1 MTQAQVVHRVEP
13 RGIQAQDL
21 AALGAQLAGHG
32 YTQQQV
38 TGLLARVQK
47 VAEQSTMMSTSEILE
62 DLSNIQRARLVRL
75 MGLIQAMPD
84 KLGYISRSAVLM
96 AIGSVMNE
104 IPRQ

>member
-1 MTQAQVVHRVEP
+1 MTELRVLHPDPP
-13 RGIQAQDL
+13 RGVQAQDL

-38 TGLLARVQK
+38 TGLLARIQK
-47 VAEQSTMMSTSEILE
+47 VAEQATMMSMSETLG
-62 DLSNIQRARLVRL
+62 DLAQIQRAKLLQL
-75 MGLIQAMPD
+75 MTLIQGMPD

-104 IPRQ
+104 IPR